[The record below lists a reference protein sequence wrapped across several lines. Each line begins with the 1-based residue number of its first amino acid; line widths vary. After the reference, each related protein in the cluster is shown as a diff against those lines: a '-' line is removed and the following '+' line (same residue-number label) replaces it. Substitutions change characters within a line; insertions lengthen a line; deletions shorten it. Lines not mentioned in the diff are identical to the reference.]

1 MSQILLPHFIVIGAM
16 KSGTTTLYRHLDEHP
31 GIDMSRD
38 KETDFF
44 VAEKAWDRGLPWY
57 SDQFAG
63 DAPLRGEASPNYTK
77 ARDFAGVPERMAATC
92 PEVRLIYV
100 LRDPVVRAESQ
111 YRHGVLI
118 GDLPADLPLDP
129 AFVDSHEYAHILDA
143 SLYCR
148 QLDAYLAHFDRDAIL
163 LLDFDDLVA
172 DPQGAMDRVHDH
184 IGAPARPLGAA
195 GSTNDSAQLS
205 RVPAPVLRFAQSRA
219 GRAVAGLVSRG
230 MRDRIRGALARGKPR
245 AAPPFPDDLRARL
258 RADLAAD
265 VARLRKTTGQD
276 FAGWSV

>member
-1 MSQILLPHFIVIGAM
+1 MSMILLPHFIVIGAM
-16 KSGTTTLYRHLDEHP
+16 KSGTTALYRHLNEHP

-44 VAEKAWDRGLPWY
+44 VAEKTWDRGLPWY

-77 ARDFAGVPERMAATC
+77 ARDFTGVPERMAATC
-92 PEVRLIYV
+92 PDVRLIYV
-100 LRDPVVRAESQ
+100 LRDPVARAESQ

-118 GDLPADLPLDP
+118 GDLPADRPQEADF
-129 AFVDSHEYAHILDA
+129 AEGHEYAHILDG

-148 QLDAYLAHFDRDAIL
+148 QLDAYFEHFDREAIL

-172 DPQGAMDRVHDH
+172 DPQAVMDRVHVH
-184 IGAPARPLGAA
+184 IAAPRRTLGTA

-205 RVPAPVLRFAQSRA
+205 RVPAPILKFAQSPL
-219 GRAVAGLVSRG
+219 GRAVAGLVRRE
-230 MRDRIRGALARGKPR
+230 MRDRIRGALARGRPR
-245 AAPPFPDDLRARL
+245 AAPPFPENLRARL
-258 RADLAAD
+258 RADVAAD

-276 FAGWSV
+276 FAGWAV